1 MLKKRTKKLKINSA
15 HSMDNGIVFYSKRHK
30 GYLAVATIDEQGNIT
45 SKWMSKKEQKNKY
58 KENIEPKEFL
68 SLLLSFLAFM
78 IILIFLM
85 EYVSDNYFTQISLI
99 VLATIEAFILRCYN
113 DKKFRPNVH
122 RFHSAEH
129 MVINAYRKLNRVPTI
144 EELRNYSRFDNTCG
158 TNIITLIIVN
168 NISLF
173 YCSFIPDLLYMC
185 IAIILS
191 FGIVIILLKNGVL
204 NFLQRFITDTPTDK
218 ELKVAIAGM
227 TVWLENEQ
235 KEKEESKFLKFLHTL
250 FRKVFL

>member
-1 MLKKRTKKLKINSA
+1 
-15 HSMDNGIVFYSKRHK
+15 
-30 GYLAVATIDEQGNIT
+30 
-45 SKWMSKKEQKNKY
+45 
-58 KENIEPKEFL
+58 
-68 SLLLSFLAFM
+68 
-78 IILIFLM
+78 
-85 EYVSDNYFTQISLI
+85 
-99 VLATIEAFILRCYN
+99 
-113 DKKFRPNVH
+113 
-122 RFHSAEH
+122 
-129 MVINAYRKLNRVPTI
+129 
-144 EELRNYSRFDNTCG
+144 
-158 TNIITLIIVN
+158 
-168 NISLF
+168 
-173 YCSFIPDLLYMC
+173 MC